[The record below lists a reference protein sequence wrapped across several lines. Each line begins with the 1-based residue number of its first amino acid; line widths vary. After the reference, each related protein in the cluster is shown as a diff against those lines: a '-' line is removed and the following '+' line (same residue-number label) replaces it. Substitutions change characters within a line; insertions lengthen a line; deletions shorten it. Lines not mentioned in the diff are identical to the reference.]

1 MTEDINSAVVTGAG
15 SGIGRALVA
24 HLVATGVDVTAVDV
38 DREALRSLEDELGAA
53 TAYADVANRS
63 GMDALAERIGAPDLL
78 CLNAGI
84 TSSQALPVWST
95 PDDDWDRVLAVNLGG
110 VRNGLAAF
118 VPRLLAT
125 GRRHRVLITASLAG
139 VATWPGGGAYAA
151 SKHAVV
157 ALAEQAALSLID
169 TSVSVT
175 LLCPA
180 LVRSGMSPVG
190 EDPGIVAAAALT
202 ACRHERFAV
211 IPDEWHAA
219 VYERATRL
227 VAGAPPAVPQ
237 PSHAV
242 GAADGSSATGGG
254 RSGHLPVSGAGP
266 GRAGARR
273 GR

>member
-1 MTEDINSAVVTGAG
+1 MTEDIRSALVTGAA

-24 HLVATGVDVTAVDV
+24 QLVAAGVGVTAVDI
-38 DREALRSLEDELGAA
+38 DRAALRSLDDELGVR
-53 TAYADVANRS
+53 TACVDVADRRGN
-63 GMDALAERIGAPDLL
+63 DALAERFGAPDLL

-84 TSSQALPVWST
+84 ASSQALPVWRT

-157 ALAEQAALSLID
+157 AIAEQAALSLID

-190 EDPGIVAAAALT
+190 EDPENVAAAALT
-202 ACRHERFAV
+202 ACRHAQFAV
-211 IPDEWHAA
+211 IPDEWHTA
-219 VYERATRL
+219 VQERVTRL
-227 VAGAPPAVPQ
+227 VAGAPPALPQ
-237 PSHAV
+237 PRHRV
-242 GAADGSSATGGG
+242 RAADDF
-254 RSGHLPVSGAGP
+254 
-266 GRAGARR
+266 
-273 GR
+273 